1 LNNLLARHAESIFWL
16 ARQVER
22 ANSTAR
28 ILDVNETFSRNARGE
43 HDWESVLRLYGDEQ
57 NFRTTGRKATAEA
70 VLHFYI
76 LDGQNPNSVL
86 SSVRMARENARALRP
101 LISTEMWVQLNGF
114 HNRLSELRRPDL
126 QVENLNRLCSYIKES
141 CQTHS
146 GITAET
152 LYRDESWYFHQ
163 LGRAIERAD
172 QTTRLVDVKYQVL
185 LPRPSDVG
193 SPIDEA
199 QWNTVLRSAAG
210 FHAFRRVNPQS
221 MSPPKVVEFLVLD
234 RRFPRSVAA
243 SVLVANEHLGE
254 LRLKYGHTAKR
265 AASGLLRKLAAALA
279 EDTAE
284 DLIARGLH
292 EGLDLIQA
300 QLGAVT
306 DALGREFFLLAET
319 DEAAPPAGEVRP
331 DRAPAA
337 GIEALSG

>member
-1 LNNLLARHAESIFWL
+1 MNNLLSRHAESIFWL

-28 ILDVNETFSRNARGE
+28 ILDVNESFSRNSRGE
-43 HDWESVLRLYGDEQ
+43 HDWQSVLRLYADED
-57 NFRTTGRKATAEA
+57 NFRATGREPSADA
-70 VLHFYI
+70 VIHYYI
-76 LDGQNPNSVL
+76 LDDRNPNSVL
-86 SSVRMARENARALRP
+86 SNIRMARENARALRP

-114 HNRLSELRRPDL
+114 HKRIAGLRRPDL
-126 QVENLNRLCSYIKES
+126 RVEQLNRLCHYIKES

-185 LPRPSDVG
+185 LPQPSDVG

-221 MSPPKVVEFLVLD
+221 MSPANVVDFLVFDL
-234 RRFPRSVAA
+234 RFPRSVAA
-243 SVLVANEHLGE
+243 SVLIANEQLNG
-254 LRLKYGHTAKR
+254 LRIKYGHRSKHG
-265 AASGLLRKLAAALA
+265 ASRLLRKLAAELA
-279 EDTAE
+279 EDNAAG
-284 DLIARGLH
+284 LIGRGLH
-292 EGLDLIQA
+292 EGLDGIQA
-300 QLGAVT
+300 DLAEVT
-306 DALGREFFLLAET
+306 DALGQEFFLLERAY
-319 DEAAPPAGEVRP
+319 DAP
-331 DRAPAA
+331 
-337 GIEALSG
+337 

>member
-1 LNNLLARHAESIFWL
+1 LNNLLSRHAEGIFWL

-22 ANSTAR
+22 SNSTAR

-43 HDWESVLRLYGDEQ
+43 HDWESVLRLYADEQ
-57 NFRTTGRKATAEA
+57 RFKATGRRPTAEA
-70 VLHFYI
+70 VIHFYI
-76 LDGQNPNSVL
+76 LDDQNPNSVL
-86 SSVRMARENARALRP
+86 SSIRMARENARALRP

-114 HNRLSELRRPDL
+114 HNRLSRLRRADL
-126 QVENLNRLCSYIKES
+126 RIENLNRLCSYIKES

-163 LGRAIERAD
+163 MGRAIERAD

-210 FHAFRRVNPQS
+210 FHAFRRVHPQS
-221 MSPPKVVEFLVLD
+221 MSPSTVVEFLVLD

-243 SVLVANEHLGE
+243 SVLVANEHLNE
-254 LRLKYGHTAKR
+254 LRLKHGHTAR
-265 AASGLLRKLAAALA
+265 RSASNLLRRLAATLA
-279 EDTAE
+279 EETAD

-292 EGLDLIQA
+292 EGLDGIQA
-300 QLGAVT
+300 ELAAVT
-306 DALGREFFLLAET
+306 NALGREFFLLTEIDDAPQ
-319 DEAAPPAGEVRP
+319 PPAWS
-331 DRAPAA
+331 AA
-337 GIEALSG
+337 

>member
-1 LNNLLARHAESIFWL
+1 M
-16 ARQVER
+16 
-22 ANSTAR
+22 
-28 ILDVNETFSRNARGE
+28 NETFSRNARGE
-43 HDWESVLRLYGDEQ
+43 HDWESVLRLYGQEVG
-57 NFRTTGRKATAEA
+57 FRAGGRRPTSDA
-70 VLHFYI
+70 VVHFYI
-76 LDGQNPNSVL
+76 LDEHNPGSVL
-86 SSVRMARENARALRP
+86 SCIRTARENARALRP

-114 HNRLSELRRPDL
+114 HSRLARLRRSDL
-126 QVENLNRLCSYIKES
+126 RIENLNRLCSYIKES

-163 LGRAIERAD
+163 IGRAVERAD

-185 LPRPSDVG
+185 LPQPSDVG

-221 MSPPKVVEFLVLD
+221 MSPPRVVEFLVFD

-254 LRLKYGHTAKR
+254 LRLKYGHTSKR
-265 AASGLLRKLAAALA
+265 AASTLLRKLAASLA
-279 EDTAE
+279 EDNAE

-292 EGLDLIQA
+292 EGLDEIQA
-300 QLGAVT
+300 ELAGVT
-306 DALGREFFLLAET
+306 TALGREFFLLAET
-319 DEAAPPAGEVRP
+319 DEATRP
-331 DRAPAA
+331 HGGAPA
-337 GIEALSG
+337 

>member
-1 LNNLLARHAESIFWL
+1 MSNLLSRHAESIFWL

-22 ANSTAR
+22 ANSLAR

-43 HDWESVLRLYGDEQ
+43 HDWESVLRLYADEQ
-57 NFRTTGRKATAEA
+57 AFRATDRRPTADA
-70 VLHFYI
+70 VIHFYI
-76 LDGQNPNSVL
+76 LDDRNP
-86 SSVRMARENARALRP
+86 SSVRSCIRLARENARALRP

-114 HNRLSELRRPDL
+114 HNRLSRLRRTDL
-126 QVENLNRLCSYIKES
+126 KVENLNRLCSYIKES

-163 LGRAIERAD
+163 IGRAIERAD

-185 LPRPSDVG
+185 LPSPADVG

-210 FHAFRRVNPQS
+210 FHAFRRLSPQS
-221 MSPPKVVEFLVLD
+221 MSPARVVEFLMLD

-243 SVLVANEHLGE
+243 CVLAANEHLHE

-265 AASGLLRKLAAALA
+265 GASNRLRKLAASLA
-279 EDTAE
+279 EDTPE
-284 DLIARGLH
+284 ELIARGLH
-292 EGLDLIQA
+292 EELDNIQHELA
-300 QLGAVT
+300 EVT
-306 DALGREFFLLAET
+306 DALGREFFLLA
-319 DEAAPPAGEVRP
+319 
-331 DRAPAA
+331 
-337 GIEALSG
+337 

>member
-1 LNNLLARHAESIFWL
+1 MNNLLARHAESIFWL

-28 ILDVNETFSRNARGE
+28 VLDVNESFSRDARGE
-43 HDWESVLRLYGDEQ
+43 HDWESVLRLYGDEVA
-57 NFRTTGRKATAEA
+57 FKASGRRATADA
-70 VLHFYI
+70 VIHFYI
-76 LDGQNPNSVL
+76 LDETNPNSVL
-86 SSVRMARENARALRP
+86 TSISMARENARALRP

-114 HNRLSELRRPDL
+114 HNRLRRLRRPDL
-126 QVENLNRLCSYIKES
+126 RVDKLNGLCSYIKEA

-163 LGRAIERAD
+163 IGRAIERAD

-221 MSPPKVVEFLVLD
+221 MSPSLVVDFLVFD
-234 RRFPRSVAA
+234 RCFPRSVAA
-243 SVLVANEHLGE
+243 SVLVANTHLHD
-254 LRLKYGHTAKR
+254 LRLKYGHGGKR
-265 AASGLLRKLAAALA
+265 AASELLRRLAATLA
-279 EDTAE
+279 EDTAK
-284 DLIARGLH
+284 DLMARGMH
-292 EGLDLIQA
+292 EGLDEIQLK
-300 QLGAVT
+300 LGAVT
-306 DALGREFFLLAET
+306 TALGQEFFLLAET
-319 DEAAPPAGEVRP
+319 DEAPVGSAEQPA
-331 DRAPAA
+331 
-337 GIEALSG
+337 

>member
-1 LNNLLARHAESIFWL
+1 LNNILSRHAESIFWL

-57 NFRTTGRKATAEA
+57 IFRDSGRRPTADA
-70 VLHFYI
+70 VIHFYV
-76 LDGQNPNSVL
+76 LDDRNPNSVL
-86 SSVRMARENARALRP
+86 SCIRMARENARALRP

-114 HNRLSELRRPDL
+114 QNRLSRLRRADL
-126 QVENLNRLCSYIKES
+126 RVENLNRLCSYIKEA

-163 LGRAIERAD
+163 IGRAIERGD
-172 QTTRLVDVKYQVL
+172 QTTRLVDVKYQLL
-185 LPRPSDVG
+185 LPAPNDVG

-210 FHAFRRVNPQS
+210 FHAFRREHPQS
-221 MSPPKVVEFLVLD
+221 MSPAKVVHFIVFD

-243 SVLVANEHLGE
+243 SVIVANEHLHE
-254 LRLKYGHTAKR
+254 LRLKYGHMAKR
-265 AASGLLRKLAAALA
+265 AASNLLRKLAASLA
-279 EDTAE
+279 EDTAD

-292 EGLDLIQA
+292 EGLDEIQA
-300 QLGAVT
+300 ELASVT
-306 DALGREFFLLAET
+306 DALGREFFLLSEV
-319 DEAAPPAGEVRP
+319 DEVPRPPAES
-331 DRAPAA
+331 AA
-337 GIEALSG
+337 

>member
-1 LNNLLARHAESIFWL
+1 LNNLLARHAECIFWL

-43 HDWESVLRLYGDEQ
+43 HDWESVLRLYGDEL
-57 NFRTTGRKATAEA
+57 NFRATGRRPTADA
-70 VLHFYI
+70 VIHFYI
-76 LDGQNPNSVL
+76 LDDHNPNSVL
-86 SSVRMARENARALRP
+86 SNVRMARENARALRP

-114 HNRLSELRRPDL
+114 HNRLARLRRADL
-126 QVENLNRLCSYIKES
+126 RVENLNRLCSYIKES

-163 LGRAIERAD
+163 IGRAVERAD

-185 LPRPSDVG
+185 LPQPSDVG
-193 SPIDEA
+193 SPVDEA

-221 MSPPKVVEFLVLD
+221 MSPPKVVEFLVFD
-234 RRFPRSVAA
+234 QRFPRSVAA
-243 SVLVANEHLGE
+243 SVLAANEHLGV

-265 AASGLLRKLAAALA
+265 AASGLLRKLAASLA
-279 EDTAE
+279 EDTAG

-292 EGLDLIQA
+292 EGLDEIQA
-300 QLGAVT
+300 ELGAVT

-319 DEAAPPAGEVRP
+319 DDAVPAPGETPA
-331 DRAPAA
+331 
-337 GIEALSG
+337 

>member
-1 LNNLLARHAESIFWL
+1 LNNLLSRHAECIFWL

-22 ANSTAR
+22 SNSIAR
-28 ILDVNETFSRNARGE
+28 ILDINETFSRNTRGE
-43 HDWESVLRLYGDEQ
+43 HDWESVLRLFGDEQ
-57 NFRTTGRKATAEA
+57 NFKTTGRRPTADA
-70 VLHFYI
+70 VIHFYI
-76 LDGQNPNSVL
+76 LDDQNTSSVL
-86 SSVRMARENARALRP
+86 SSIRMARENARALRP

-114 HNRLSELRRPDL
+114 HNHLSRLRKADLR
-126 QVENLNRLCSYIKES
+126 VENLNRLCSYIKES

-163 LGRAIERAD
+163 VGRAIERAD

-185 LPRPSDVG
+185 LPQPGDIG

-221 MSPPKVVEFLVLD
+221 MSAPKVIEFMVLD

-243 SVLVANEHLGE
+243 SVLVANEHLHE
-254 LRLKYGHTAKR
+254 LRLKHGHTAR
-265 AASGLLRKLAAALA
+265 RSASNLLRRLAATLA
-279 EDTAE
+279 EDSAE

-292 EGLDLIQA
+292 EALDGIQA
-300 QLGAVT
+300 ELAAVT
-306 DALGREFFLLAET
+306 DALGREFFLLTET
-319 DEAAPPAGEVRP
+319 DDAPQPPTESAA
-331 DRAPAA
+331 
-337 GIEALSG
+337 